1 MRTLVIGDIHGAY
14 KALVQVLERAKI
26 QKDDFLIFLGDYADG
41 WSQTPEVIRFL
52 INLKSTNK
60 CLFIKGNHDA
70 LCLQFLKGKPMSDL
84 WYFHGG
90 DATEK
95 AYAEVSDTEKEVHIS
110 FLQSLE
116 NYHLDAQNRLFV
128 HAGFTNLRGVAF
140 EYFPEMFYW
149 DRTLWELALSLPKEI
164 EKNDPYYPA
173 RLKLYS
179 EIFIGHTPTTRFG
192 STEPMNAF
200 GVWNVD
206 TGCAF
211 KGKITVMDIQ
221 TKQFWQSNPVWQ
233 CYPDEQG
240 RNKS

>member
-1 MRTLVIGDIHGAY
+1 M
-14 KALVQVLERAKI
+14 
-26 QKDDFLIFLGDYADG
+26 
-41 WSQTPEVIRFL
+41 
-52 INLKSTNK
+52 
-60 CLFIKGNHDA
+60 
-70 LCLQFLKGKPMSDL
+70 KGKPMSDL

-110 FLQSLE
+110 FLESLE

-128 HAGFTNLRGVAF
+128 HAGFTNLRGVVF

-173 RLKLYS
+173 RLKLYY

-221 TKQFWQSNPVWQ
+221 TKQFWQSDPVWQ